1 MKKPQQPF
9 TPPDLSGQTK
19 ILFCNEGNP
28 TAMLLTNTAG
38 RRKTSIHKFITAE
51 AALAWCRETATMMI
65 YCPANAAGN

>member
-19 ILFCNEGNP
+19 ILFCNEGNS
-28 TAMLLTNTAG
+28 TAMLITNTLG
-38 RRKTSIHKFITAE
+38 RRKTSVQNFPTAE
-51 AALAWCRETATMMI
+51 AALAWCRRTATMMI

>member
-1 MKKPQQPF
+1 MKKPHLPF

-19 ILFCNEGNP
+19 ILFCSEGNP

-38 RRKTSIHKFITAE
+38 NHQFSPKQFPEIE
-51 AALAWCRETATMMI
+51 AALAWCHRTATIMI